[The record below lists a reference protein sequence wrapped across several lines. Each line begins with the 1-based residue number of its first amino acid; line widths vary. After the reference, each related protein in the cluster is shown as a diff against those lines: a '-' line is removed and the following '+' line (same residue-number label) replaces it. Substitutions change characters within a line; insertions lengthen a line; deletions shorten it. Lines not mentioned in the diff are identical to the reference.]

1 MNTSMVE
8 TNMNDES
15 PVLIGDE
22 SAAYTAD
29 DKDKI
34 IKSETDKLKSFN
46 FIMIPYFLPF
56 FLFIYIYARQSS
68 ERYFNMALNITKR
81 RIIRDVSP

>member
-1 MNTSMVE
+1 
-8 TNMNDES
+8 MNDVS

-56 FLFIYIYARQSS
+56 ILSFYLSICLYAQQSS
-68 ERYFNMALNITKR
+68 VTRTALR
-81 RIIRDVSP
+81 F